1 MALIPASVLL
11 IREQGE
17 TTARPSF
24 IHRFTIPG
32 DAAYA
37 TGGSLFAATM
47 TAVSEQS
54 VTVNAV
60 HGWGFTAGAITHIPV
75 YVSSTGRLLVYVLAT
90 GAQAANAADLSA
102 VTFDLTVIS
111 E

>member
-1 MALIPASVLL
+1 MALLPASVTVVS
-11 IREQGE
+11 EQGE
-17 TTARPSF
+17 TTMRPSF

-37 TGGSLFAATM
+37 TGGSLFEATM
-47 TAVSEQS
+47 LEVAGQD
-54 VTVNAV
+54 VTVNSV
-60 HGWGFTAGAITHIPV
+60 SGYGFTAGAITHLP
-75 YVSSTGRLLVYVLAT
+75 YYNATTGRLLVYVLAT